1 MSGANRRTSR
11 QSLESYSSRLSLSS
25 LPDRNDTAMSCI
37 LAEKSTLVA
46 QVPAIEALPQARAR
60 LEQFTAGRARRLQ
73 GAVDAHRAFL
83 AEAQLV
89 LHALREE
96 QTALRVEAA
105 RVEDELRREK
115 ALVDAVTAGVGA
127 LRKQSRGL
135 PARLREI
142 REREDTIRGEVQRL
156 EAEVEKHV
164 RENDRTNSDLTQGV
178 IAFKTRL
185 GLDFER
191 IGQDQL
197 KLNLTR
203 IDPSDPERVF
213 AFAVHIDPNDKYHVI
228 LCDPPLNNT
237 DELVDE
243 LNMSNDFSL
252 FVRRM
257 RRSFRALAAAK

>member
-1 MSGANRRTSR
+1 
-11 QSLESYSSRLSLSS
+11 
-25 LPDRNDTAMSCI
+25 MSCI
-37 LAEKSTLVA
+37 LAEKSDLVA
-46 QVPAIEALPQARAR
+46 QVPNIDGLEQARAR
-60 LEQFTAGRARRLQ
+60 LEAFAGGRAQQLE
-73 GAVDAHRAFL
+73 GAVEAHAAFL
-83 AEAQLV
+83 SEARGRV
-89 LHALREE
+89 TALQKE
-96 QTALRVEAA
+96 QADLRVEAA

-115 ALVDAVTAGVGA
+115 SLVDAVNADICS
-127 LRKQSRGL
+127 LREQSRDL
-135 PARLREI
+135 PARLHEI
-142 REREDTIRGEVQRL
+142 REREDTIRREVQQL

-164 RENDRTNSDLTQGV
+164 SDNDRTNSDLTQGI

-191 IGQDQL
+191 IGEDQL

-243 LNMSNDFSL
+243 LNASNDFSL

-257 RRSFRALAAAK
+257 RRSFKALAAAK

>member
-1 MSGANRRTSR
+1 M
-11 QSLESYSSRLSLSS
+11 
-25 LPDRNDTAMSCI
+25 
-37 LAEKSTLVA
+37 
-46 QVPAIEALPQARAR
+46 
-60 LEQFTAGRARRLQ
+60 
-73 GAVDAHRAFL
+73 
-83 AEAQLV
+83 
-89 LHALREE
+89 
-96 QTALRVEAA
+96 
-105 RVEDELRREK
+105 
-115 ALVDAVTAGVGA
+115 
-127 LRKQSRGL
+127 
-135 PARLREI
+135 
-142 REREDTIRGEVQRL
+142 
-156 EAEVEKHV
+156 EKHIS
-164 RENDRTNSDLTQGV
+164 ENDRTNSDLTQGV

-243 LNMSNDFSL
+243 LNTSNDFSL